1 MCEIFI
7 ILVAEFNNWWLNN
20 VMQKT
25 YFHDRKHTSEKK
37 VKKKTI
43 PLQYIDQKKI
53 VDINK
58 LLNRVK
64 IDQKN
69 EIKRKIIFYSSVI
82 LALTLFSTFIVAI
95 K

>member
-1 MCEIFI
+1 MR
-7 ILVAEFNNWWLNN
+7 
-20 VMQKT
+20 KT
-25 YFHDRKHTSEKK
+25 YFHDRKHISEKK
-37 VKKKTI
+37 VNKKTI
-43 PLQYIDQKKI
+43 PLQYIDQKRI

-69 EIKRKIIFYSSVI
+69 ETKRKIIFYSLII
-82 LALTLFSTFIVAI
+82 LALGLFSTFIMII

>member
-1 MCEIFI
+1 VK
-7 ILVAEFNNWWLNN
+7 LNNWWLNID
-20 VMQKT
+20 MRKM
-25 YFHDRKHTSEKK
+25 YFHNDKSINQNINKKKLSKVQSISEKQ
-37 VKKKTI
+37 V
-43 PLQYIDQKKI
+43 

-69 EIKRKIIFYSSVI
+69 ETKQKIIFYSSVI
-82 LALTLFSTFIVAI
+82 SGLFLLGTLITLL

>member
-1 MCEIFI
+1 MRK
-7 ILVAEFNNWWLNN
+7 V
-20 VMQKT
+20 
-25 YFHDRKHTSEKK
+25 YFHNEKSINQNINKKKLSEAQNVSEKQ
-37 VKKKTI
+37 V
-43 PLQYIDQKKI
+43 

-69 EIKRKIIFYSSVI
+69 ETKRKIIFYSSTV
-82 LALTLFSTFIVAI
+82 LGLSLLGTLITLL

>member
-1 MCEIFI
+1 MPK
-7 ILVAEFNNWWLNN
+7 V
-20 VMQKT
+20 
-25 YFHDRKHTSEKK
+25 YFHNEKS
-37 VKKKTI
+37 
-43 PLQYIDQKKI
+43 IDQNINTKRLSEVQHIGEKQV

-69 EIKRKIIFYSSVI
+69 ETKRKIIFYSFII
-82 LALTLFSTFIVAI
+82 LGLSLLGTLITFL

>member
-1 MCEIFI
+1 
-7 ILVAEFNNWWLNN
+7 
-20 VMQKT
+20 MQKT
-25 YFHDRKHTSEKK
+25 FFHDRKHISEKK
-37 VKKKTI
+37 VNKKTI
-43 PLQYIDQKKI
+43 QLQYIDQKRI

-69 EIKRKIIFYSSVI
+69 ETKRKIIFYSSTI
-82 LALTLFSTFIVAI
+82 LGLSLLGTLITFL

>member
-1 MCEIFI
+1 MK
-7 ILVAEFNNWWLNN
+7 
-20 VMQKT
+20 KT
-25 YFHDRKHTSEKK
+25 YFHNSKSFSQNINTKRLYEVQSIGEEQ
-37 VKKKTI
+37 V
-43 PLQYIDQKKI
+43 

-69 EIKRKIIFYSSVI
+69 ETKRKIIFCSFTIVLLS
-82 LALTLFSTFIVAI
+82 LFGTLITLL

>member
-1 MCEIFI
+1 
-7 ILVAEFNNWWLNN
+7 
-20 VMQKT
+20 MQKT
-25 YFHDRKHTSEKK
+25 YFHDRKHTIEKK
-37 VKKKTI
+37 VNKKTI
-43 PLQYIDQKKI
+43 PAQYIDQKRI

-69 EIKRKIIFYSSVI
+69 ETKRQFIFYSSTV
-82 LALTLFSTFIVAI
+82 LGLSLLGTLITFL

>member
-1 MCEIFI
+1 MRK
-7 ILVAEFNNWWLNN
+7 V
-20 VMQKT
+20 
-25 YFHDRKHTSEKK
+25 YFHNGKS
-37 VKKKTI
+37 
-43 PLQYIDQKKI
+43 IDQNINTKRLSEVNHIGEKQV

-69 EIKRKIIFYSSVI
+69 ETKRKIIFYSFII
-82 LALTLFSTFIVAI
+82 LGLSLFGTFITFL

>member
-1 MCEIFI
+1 MPK
-7 ILVAEFNNWWLNN
+7 V
-20 VMQKT
+20 
-25 YFHDRKHTSEKK
+25 YFHNEKSIDQNINTKRLSEAQHVSEKQ
-37 VKKKTI
+37 V
-43 PLQYIDQKKI
+43 

-69 EIKRKIIFYSSVI
+69 ETKRKIIFYSS
-82 LALTLFSTFIVAI
+82 TLLGLSLLGTLITVL

>member
-1 MCEIFI
+1 MIRIFD
-7 ILVAEFNNWWLNN
+7 NNKSKSESKS
-20 VMQKT
+20 QK
-25 YFHDRKHTSEKK
+25 KN
-37 VKKKTI
+37 I
-43 PLQYIDQKKI
+43 PVQYIDQKRI

-69 EIKRKIIFYSSVI
+69 ETKRKIIFYSLTI
-82 LALTLFSTFIVAI
+82 LALGLFSTFIMII